1 VESLE
6 RVLREHPFMREL
18 TDEHVHIL
26 VGCARSVRFAPDE
39 FIVHEGDEEST
50 FYLVRE
56 GSISLENHVPGRRPA
71 AVETLGPGD
80 VLGVTWMFAGARAH
94 VDARA
99 RVSVLAFALD
109 GSCLRGKIATDD
121 ALGHALARRLLELT
135 HRRLERLRLQNLD
148 VYR

>member
-1 VESLE
+1 
-6 RVLREHPFMREL
+6 
-18 TDEHVHIL
+18 
-26 VGCARSVRFAPDE
+26 
-39 FIVHEGDEEST
+39 
-50 FYLVRE
+50 
-56 GSISLENHVPGRRPA
+56 
-71 AVETLGPGD
+71 
-80 VLGVTWMFAGARAH
+80 MFAGARAH